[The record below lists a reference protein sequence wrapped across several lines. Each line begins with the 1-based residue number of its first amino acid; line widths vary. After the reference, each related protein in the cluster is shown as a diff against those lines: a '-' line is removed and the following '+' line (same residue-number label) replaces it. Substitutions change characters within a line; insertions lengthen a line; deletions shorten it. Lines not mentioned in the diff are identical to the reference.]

1 MKKIKSKMNGEKVG
15 FTKNRGSET
24 EEKRPTTFWFYS
36 KSEEN
41 INRLANHLRED
52 GLKIEYCGPAASGDD
67 LLLIAEKWMLP
78 AEESTEKLWNFFN
91 ELANQFGVKFDGWET
106 RMDLDD

>member
-1 MKKIKSKMNGEKVG
+1 MKKIKSKTNGENVES
-15 FTKNRGSET
+15 TNPRDSET

-41 INRLANHLRED
+41 INRLANHLQEQ
-52 GLKIEYCGPAASGDD
+52 GLKIEHCGSAASNDKQ
-67 LLLIAEKWMLP
+67 LLIAEKWMAP

-91 ELANQFGVKFDGWET
+91 ELAKQFGVEFDGWET
-106 RMDLDD
+106 RIEW